1 MNSLSLKTVLVTLL
15 ISIYTIS
22 QAQTDSTG
30 VSLNLLGQ
38 SFFDN
43 KEFTGNIKKG
53 YTHPGFYIQPAIKF
67 ETKQYSI
74 AAGFHTLYLAG
85 ADTLERLVPVLTA
98 KLRLS
103 NSITLVAGTLE
114 SQSGHWLPEPL
125 FKPERLF
132 LNQPET
138 GIQFLYNG
146 NKSKADLWINWER
159 YIKIGSPFQEE
170 FTVGFTHLYNSW
182 KETTGFSNAF
192 HAMAFHH
199 GGQIDSTNLPVQ
211 THVNIGL
218 LPAFSFKP
226 SGKTRLAMATSIYY
240 YKNLSPSFTS
250 EYNTGFGLHPQVK
263 AYLNSTTLEVG
274 FWYSNGFVNPRGE
287 ELFGSVSTINPI
299 YNESI
304 RRLGTLT
311 LEYQKRFMS
320 SMLLNANF
328 KAYFDFKSNLL
339 EYSYTLRLIFDGELV
354 RLK

>member
-1 MNSLSLKTVLVTLL
+1 MLRIVLVSTF
-15 ISIYTIS
+15 ISIFFKS
-22 QAQTDSTG
+22 NAQLDSTRLG
-30 VSLNLLGQ
+30 LYLWGQ

-85 ADTLERLVPVLTA
+85 ADSLERLVPVFSA
-98 KLRLS
+98 RLQLS
-103 NSITLVAGTLE
+103 SRIILIAGTLE
-114 SQSGHWLPEPL
+114 SLTGHWLPEPL

-138 GIQFLYNG
+138 GVQFLFQG
-146 NKSKADLWINWER
+146 TESKADLWINWER
-159 YIKIGSPFQEE
+159 YIKTGSPFQEE
-170 FTVGFTHLYNSW
+170 FTVGFTHLYYCW
-182 KETTGFSNAF
+182 KHTTGFSNAF

-226 SGKTRLAMATSIYY
+226 SGNTTLALTTSMYY

-250 EYNTGFGLHPQVK
+250 EYNNGFGLHPQVK
-263 AYLNSTTLEVG
+263 AYRNNITLDVG
-274 FWYSNGFVNPRGE
+274 FWYSNRFVNPHGE
-287 ELFGSVSTINPI
+287 ELFGSVSAINPI
-299 YNESI
+299 YNQSV
-304 RRLGTLT
+304 RRLGTVT

-328 KAYFDFKSNLL
+328 KVYYDFKSNLP
-339 EYSYTLRLIFDGELV
+339 EYGYTLRLTFDGELV
-354 RLK
+354 QL

>member
-1 MNSLSLKTVLVTLL
+1 MDSLSSKIALVTLF
-15 ISIYTIS
+15 ISIYCIS
-22 QAQTDSTG
+22 HAQTDSAG
-30 VSLNLLGQ
+30 VNLYLLGQ

-85 ADTLERLVPVLTA
+85 ADTLEQFVPVFSA
-98 KLRLS
+98 RLLL
-103 NSITLVAGTLE
+103 NSRIMLNVGTLE
-114 SQSGHWLPEPL
+114 SLIGHWLPEPL

-138 GIQFLYNG
+138 GVQFLYQG
-146 NKSKADLWINWER
+146 IWSKADLWINWER
-159 YIKIGSPFQEE
+159 YIKTGSPFQEE
-170 FTVGFTHLYNSW
+170 FTVGFTHLYNLND
-182 KETTGFSNAF
+182 TPGFSNAF
-192 HAMAFHH
+192 HAMASHH

-211 THVNIGL
+211 THANIGL
-218 LPAFSFKP
+218 LPAFRFKP
-226 SGKTRLAMATSIYY
+226 YGNTTLALATSVYY

-263 AYLNSTTLEVG
+263 AYRNYTTLEVG
-274 FWYSNGFVNPRGE
+274 FWYSHGFVNPRGE

-299 YNESI
+299 YNQSV
-304 RRLGTLT
+304 RQLGTVAI
-311 LEYQKRFMS
+311 EYQKRFMS

-328 KAYFDFKSNLL
+328 KAYYDFKSNLL
-339 EYSYTLRLIFDGELV
+339 EYSYTLRLMFDGK
-354 RLK
+354 LKRVM

>member
-1 MNSLSLKTVLVTLL
+1 MNSLSPKTLLVTLF
-15 ISIYTIS
+15 ITIYTIS
-22 QAQTDSTG
+22 HAQTDSAG
-30 VSLNLLGQ
+30 VNLNLLGQ

-53 YTHPGFYIQPAIKF
+53 YTHPGFYIQPTVKIEA
-67 ETKQYSI
+67 EQYSI
-74 AAGFHTLYLAG
+74 AAGFHALYLAS
-85 ADTLERLVPVLTA
+85 ADTLERLVPVLSA

-103 NSITLVAGTLE
+103 RSITLVAGTLE
-114 SQSGHWLPEPL
+114 SQSGHGLPEPL
-125 FKPERLF
+125 FKSERLF
-132 LNQPET
+132 LSQPET
-138 GIQFLYNG
+138 GLQFLYHG
-146 NKSKADLWINWER
+146 NKSKGDLWINWER

-170 FTVGFTHLYNSW
+170 FTLGFTHLYDCW
-182 KETTGFSNAF
+182 EITTGFSNAF

-226 SGKTRLAMATSIYY
+226 SGNTRLALATSLYY

-250 EYNTGFGLHPQVK
+250 EYNPGFGLHPQVK
-263 AYLNSTTLEVG
+263 VYRNCTTFEVG

-299 YNESI
+299 YNQSV
-304 RRLGTLT
+304 RRLGTFT

-328 KAYFDFKSNLL
+328 KAYYDFKSNLL
-339 EYSYTLRLIFDGELV
+339 EYSYTLRLIFDGKLV